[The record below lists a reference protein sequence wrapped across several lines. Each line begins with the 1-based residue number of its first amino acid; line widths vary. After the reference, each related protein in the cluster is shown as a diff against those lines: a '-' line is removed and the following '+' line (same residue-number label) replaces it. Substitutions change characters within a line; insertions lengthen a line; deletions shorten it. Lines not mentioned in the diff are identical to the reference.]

1 MAGPK
6 GRTRQPPPGPQFFRF
21 DIRNVAV
28 SGVGAPRTSYELRV
42 PPPTM
47 GNPGSATE
55 STIMVTNCVTE
66 NCVKFCL
73 DPARIHTIVA
83 VHLRSLVARSSRI
96 ILDYAANEI

>member
-6 GRTRQPPPGPQFFRF
+6 GRTRQSPRPQFFRF

-28 SGVGAPRTSYELRV
+28 PGVGAPRTSYELRV
-42 PPPTM
+42 PPPM